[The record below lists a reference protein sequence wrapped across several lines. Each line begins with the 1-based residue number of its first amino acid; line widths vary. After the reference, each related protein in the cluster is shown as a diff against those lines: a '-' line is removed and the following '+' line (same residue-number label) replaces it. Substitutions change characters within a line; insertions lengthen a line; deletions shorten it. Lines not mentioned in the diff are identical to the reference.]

1 MQLNI
6 LIYIVFITSQA
17 STTDVDLCRA
27 RCRSS
32 FSRVP
37 VVSRQDRNAIR
48 TSNVDEVLPLHE
60 LENPNRVLAREDEI
74 ACANINW
81 RKEKDIERK
90 AAKAL
95 EKATMADTQ
104 KRPTTTS
111 ADKENAKPPIKK
123 KRARAAN
130 KH

>member
-6 LIYIVFITSQA
+6 LIYIGFITSQA

-74 ACANINW
+74 ACANIITW
-81 RKEKDIERK
+81 RKEKDNGRK
-90 AAKAL
+90 ASKAL
-95 EKATMADTQ
+95 EKSPKADKQHGHTN
-104 KRPTTTS
+104 PSTC
-111 ADKENAKPPIKK
+111 KENAKPAPKR
-123 KRARAAN
+123 KRAAKN
-130 KH
+130 